1 MRKLYQ
7 VTLKVFVIAM
17 LFTSVQAL
25 AQSTRIT
32 GTVTSGDDGT
42 ALPGVSILEKGTANG
57 TVSDADGRYSLNV
70 PENAIL
76 VFSFVGFQSQEISI
90 TGKSTVDIALSS
102 DVTALTEV
110 VVVGYGQQEKK
121 DVTGVVAAV
130 NEQSFNKG
138 AIVSPDQLITGKIAG
153 VQITSNSGEPGGQS
167 SIRIRGGTS
176 LNASNEPLYVI
187 DGVPIDNAAFNPG
200 GFSSGRNPLNF
211 INPND
216 IETFTV
222 LKDASAAAIYG
233 SRAANGVIIITTKKG
248 KSGLPTVTYDGW
260 YSVGKIADRLDVF
273 TADQFR
279 EVIAAKAPQHLNKL
293 GSANTDWQDEI
304 YQNATGQSH
313 NITFSGGTEKT
324 TYRASVSHQRQE
336 GIIKTSSTERTSFA
350 MGLTQKM
357 LDDDLS
363 VTANVKGAR
372 TQDRFSPGV
381 VGAAMEMDPTQPIYD
396 VTSPWGGYFVWKN
409 EAGDYE
415 RQATINPVST
425 LNQVTERGTSNRS
438 IGNVQFDYKIRPI
451 KGLSANVNL
460 GYDLATGDRDRFQ
473 PSNYFAVAS
482 DTGEI
487 KIENYT
493 RVSQLLEGF
502 LNYKRNF
509 ENISST
515 LDVTVGY
522 SWQDWNSKYP
532 SLRGTRL
539 TDNGYGVNN
548 PSVAKKVEAFNSVL
562 ENRLISFFGR
572 VNYSY
577 KDKYL
582 LTASL
587 RRDGSTRF
595 GQANRWG
602 TFQSAAFAWRVIDES
617 FMEGLTD
624 IFTDLKLKVGYG
636 VNGNQ
641 EIPDYNYLATYSPST
656 LTAQYQLGNTFI
668 TTVRPNGYDAN
679 LKWEETTSYNI
690 GLEYGFLNGRLT
702 GSLDFYRK
710 DTKDLLFERA
720 VPSGS
725 NLTNIILSNIGEIKN
740 TGVELTI
747 DAVAVSKNDLTWNI
761 SFNTSYNKNEIVALD
776 GSDDP
781 KFKGYETGGI
791 SGGVG
796 NNIQI
801 LKVGQPAYS
810 FFVYKQKYGA
820 DGKPLVNGVDYN
832 EDGKADLADMYED
845 VSGDGAVNDQD
856 RRPFQQ
862 RAPKVMFGLT
872 SQINY
877 KKFDLS
883 FTLRSSLGNYVYNNV
898 ASNTANFIR
907 ANDNFVPRNML
918 TSVLETNFT
927 APQYFSD
934 YYVEKASFLRM
945 DNLSLGYTATN
956 LFDTSARF
964 RLYGTVQNLFVITDY
979 SGLDPEVFSGID
991 NNLYPRSRTFIVGVN
1006 VTF

>member
-7 VTLKVFVIAM
+7 VTLKVFVIAI

-32 GTVTSGDDGT
+32 GMVTSGDDGT
-42 ALPGVSILEKGTANG
+42 ALPGVSIVEKGTTNG
-57 TVSDADGRYSLNV
+57 TVTDAEGRYSLNASG
-70 PENAIL
+70 NAIL
-76 VFSFVGFQSQEISI
+76 VFSFVGFQSQEISVA
-90 TGKSTVDIALSS
+90 GKSAIDVALSS
-102 DVTALTEV
+102 DVTALTEI

-130 NEQSFNKG
+130 NEETFNKG

-187 DGVPIDNAAFNPG
+187 DGVPVDNSAFNPG
-200 GFSSGRNPLNF
+200 GFSQGRNPLNF

-248 KSGLPTVTYDGW
+248 KSGLPTVSYDGW
-260 YSVGKIADRLDVF
+260 FSVGKIADRLDVF

-279 EVIAAKAPQHLNKL
+279 EVIAAKAPQHISKL
-293 GSANTDWQDEI
+293 GTANTDWQDEI
-304 YQNATGQSH
+304 YQDATGQNH

-324 TYRASVSHQRQE
+324 TYRASVSHQKQE
-336 GIIKTSSTERTSFA
+336 GIIKTSAVERTAFS

-363 VTANVKGAR
+363 VIANVKGAR
-372 TQDRFSPGV
+372 ILDRFSPQV

-396 VTSPWGGYFVWKN
+396 ATSPWGGYFVWKN

-425 LNQVTERGTSNRS
+425 LNQVEERGVSNRS
-438 IGNVQFDYKIRPI
+438 IGNIQFDYKIRPV

-493 RVSQLLEGF
+493 RVSQLLESF
-502 LNYKRNF
+502 LNYKRKL
-509 ENISST
+509 ENINST
-515 LDVTVGY
+515 FDVTVGY

-532 SLRGTRL
+532 SLRATRL
-539 TDNGYGVNN
+539 TDNGYGVSN

-595 GQANRWG
+595 GPANRWG

-617 FMEGLTD
+617 FMESLTD

-776 GSDDP
+776 GSDEP
-781 KFKGYETGGI
+781 NFKGYETGGI

-856 RRPFQQ
+856 RRPLQQ

-872 SQINY
+872 SQVNY

-956 LFDTSARF
+956 LFDTSAKF

>member
-25 AQSTRIT
+25 AQSNRIT

-42 ALPGVSILEKGTANG
+42 ALPGVSIVEKGTTNG
-57 TVSDADGRYSLNV
+57 TVTDAEGRYSLNV
-70 PENAIL
+70 SENAIL
-76 VFSFVGFQSQEISI
+76 VFSFVGFQSQEISVA
-90 TGKSTVDIALSS
+90 GKSVIDIPLNS

-187 DGVPIDNAAFNPG
+187 DGVPVDNSAFNPG
-200 GFSSGRNPLNF
+200 GFSQGRNPLNF

-248 KSGLPTVTYDGW
+248 KSGLPTVSYDGW
-260 YSVGKIADRLDVF
+260 YSIGKIADRLDVF

-293 GSANTDWQDEI
+293 GTANTDWQDEI
-304 YQNATGQSH
+304 YQDATGQSH

-324 TYRASVSHQRQE
+324 TYRASVSHQKQE
-336 GIIKTSSTERTSFA
+336 GIIKTSSTERTSFS

-363 VTANVKGAR
+363 VIANVKGAR
-372 TQDRFSPGV
+372 TQDRFSPQV

-396 VTSPWGGYFVWKN
+396 ATSPWGGYFVWKN

-438 IGNVQFDYKIRPI
+438 IGNIQFDYKIRPI

-493 RVSQLLEGF
+493 RVSQLLESF

-532 SLRGTRL
+532 SLRATRL
-539 TDNGYGVNN
+539 TDNGYGVSN
-548 PSVAKKVEAFNSVL
+548 PSVARKVEAFNSVL

-595 GQANRWG
+595 GPANRWG

-679 LKWEETTSYNI
+679 LKWEETTSYNV

-747 DAVAVSKNDLTWNI
+747 DAVAVSKTDLSWNI

-856 RRPFQQ
+856 RRPFHQ

-872 SQINY
+872 SQVNY

-927 APQYFSD
+927 SPQYFSD

-956 LFDTSARF
+956 LFDTSAKF
-964 RLYGTVQNLFVITDY
+964 RLYGTVQNLFIITDY